1 MIASLSGSVQA
12 IHPNSVVLDVNG
24 VGYLVNVTPALSAS
38 LQVGEGLLVQTAM
51 IVREDA
57 MTLFGFID
65 IEQLNLFELLR
76 SVSGVG
82 PKSALAIVSALNSDQ
97 IFDAV
102 ASEDDLVFK
111 SVPGIGP
118 KTAKLIVVTLTGKV
132 ALSSSKK
139 LASAPQET
147 VVAALVGLGYN
158 EKAARS
164 AVSAASTGQST
175 QEILRFALASL
186 SNSGKSES

>member
-1 MIASLSGSVQA
+1 MIASLTGTVQT

-38 LQVGEGLLVQTAM
+38 LQLGEGLLVQTAM

-57 MTLFGFID
+57 MTLFGFTD
-65 IEQLNLFELLR
+65 VEQLNLFELLR

-82 PKSALAIVSALNSDQ
+82 PKSALAIVSALSSDQ

-102 ASEDDLVFK
+102 SAEDDLVFK

-118 KTAKLIVVTLTGKV
+118 KTAKLIVVTLAGKV
-132 ALSSSKK
+132 TLSGSKK
-139 LASAPQET
+139 QVLYLVFAPG
-147 VVAALVGLGYN
+147 ALVYAAAAAFFAAFLNAVFNYCLGCQIYFGL
-158 EKAARS
+158 KR
-164 AVSAASTGQST
+164 
-175 QEILRFALASL
+175 LRVIR
-186 SNSGKSES
+186 